1 MQSAESKAARLHLLL
16 EERAE
21 RRDRHA
27 RRVDHLPDA
36 TRFMIANT
44 DPNAD
49 ETRFV
54 IAVTD
59 PNRHTERT
67 PGSETRRRTRG
78 GGGEGVGVE
87 RGGRGVSA

>member
-1 MQSAESKAARLHLLL
+1 MIANTDPNADE
-16 EERAE
+16 
-21 RRDRHA
+21 
-27 RRVDHLPDA
+27 

-44 DPNAD
+44 NPNAD

-67 PGSETRRRTRG
+67 PGSETRRRTRCG
-78 GGGEGVGVE
+78 GGKGFFLIV
-87 RGGRGVSA
+87 